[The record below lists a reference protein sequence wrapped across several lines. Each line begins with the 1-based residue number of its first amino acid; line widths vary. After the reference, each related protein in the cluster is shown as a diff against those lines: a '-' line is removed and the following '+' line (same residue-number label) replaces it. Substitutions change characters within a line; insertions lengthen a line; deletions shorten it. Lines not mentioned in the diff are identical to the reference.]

1 MALRRH
7 NDWPRKAGRFP
18 PIDFLL
24 RQSIPLMKPPTPLPA
39 LLVESHER
47 YLIALSTAVL
57 DVETA
62 TTAAAAATDALAAT
76 KQDMASF
83 NRWKDVAG
91 KAGLQKRLLTELQSC
106 EKSLL
111 AVRLHRDQILKKG
124 EDLVNLVLLQARMEK
139 SYKEYMNDLKDD
151 S

>member
-7 NDWPRKAGRFP
+7 NDWPRNAARFP

-47 YLIALSTAVL
+47 YLITLSTAVL
-57 DVETA
+57 DVEA
-62 TTAAAAATDALAAT
+62 ATAAAAVAADALAAT
-76 KQDMASF
+76 KKDLTSF

-91 KAGLQKRLLTELQSC
+91 KAGLQKRLLSELQSC

-111 AVRLHRDQILKKG
+111 AARINRDQILKKG
-124 EDLVNLVLLQARMEK
+124 EELVKLVLLQARMEK
-139 SYKEYMNDLKDD
+139 SYAEYMIDLKDD